1 MVKRFETVAIAAAS
15 YNLTDLASAKD
26 ELAIPTAT
34 TMHDAFLTRKISQAS
49 IAIATYCARVFAV
62 ERLVETFYFID
73 DDSNM
78 NIDSSPA
85 PLQVSR
91 FPVVRI
97 ASLTE
102 NGIALVEGTD
112 FVVDQATGQINR
124 LNCIGSGMRR
134 WYCGPVVVTYD
145 GGLGKTV
152 TQNSSLPLSAGPY
165 TITVANAATWALD
178 VSVTRDDGTVF
189 TAVTGTPAAGQ
200 YKVAAGVYTFNAANA
215 GETFAIAYDYTAT
228 PADLS
233 QAALKLV
240 VMWFRSKSRDPMQVS
255 HAEPGI
261 GEDRWFVGGVPNQA
275 GPFPPDIEGLV
286 APYRDC
292 TF

>member
-1 MVKRFETVAIAAAS
+1 MVKRFETVAIAAAN

-26 ELAIPTAT
+26 ELSISNT
-34 TMHDAFLTRKISQAS
+34 THDAFLTRKIVQAS
-49 IAIATYCARVFAV
+49 EAIATYCQRVFAV
-62 ERLVETFYFID
+62 ERLTETFYFID
-73 DDSNM
+73 DDSNL
-78 NIDSSPA
+78 NVDSSPA

-91 FPVVRI
+91 FPVLRI

-102 NGIALVEGTD
+102 NAVTLVEGTD
-112 FVVDQATGQINR
+112 FVVDPKTGQINR
-124 LNCIGSGMRR
+124 LNCIGTGMRR

-145 GGLGKTV
+145 GGYGKTA
-152 TQNSSLPLSAGPY
+152 TQTASLPVSGGPY
-165 TITVANAATWALD
+165 TITVTNAATFALD
-178 VSVTRDDGTVF
+178 VCVTRDDGTVF
-189 TAVTGTPAAGQ
+189 TAVTGTPGAGQ

-215 GETFAIAYDYTAT
+215 GNTFDIAYDFTAT
-228 PADLS
+228 PADLA
-233 QAALKLV
+233 QAALKLI
-240 VMWFRSKSRDPMQVS
+240 VMWFKGKGRDPMQTS

-261 GEDRWFVGGVPNQA
+261 GEDRWFVGGIPGQT